1 MRPEMTFA
9 AKTASWLFMPYDSMY
24 FLEILVHIGSG
35 TPCDRNM
42 TRNLTELCI
51 GSSHVFYLSKQ
62 VGATFKF
69 PTWTR
74 IERRIRNRARR
85 RRLWYFDKLLQTIWM
100 SSVSSLWRT
109 FFFLR
114 KSSVA
119 GSLQYCYGSVASVL
133 HCDIIVVLNAKVRF
147 DLSFI
152 YKSWHN
158 PRQRCTMH
166 SWSSVSLWNVELG
179 ICWLH
184 EAFVMHRDFT
194 VWSFSRSH
202 TASSYSVVF

>member
-1 MRPEMTFA
+1 MHLEMTLA

-24 FLEILVHIGSG
+24 FLEILVDIGSG

-119 GSLQYCYGSVASVL
+119 GSLQCCSGSVASVL
-133 HCDIIVVLNAKVRF
+133 HSDIIVVLNAKVRF

-179 ICWLH
+179 ICWIH

>member
-1 MRPEMTFA
+1 MHLEMTLA

-74 IERRIRNRARR
+74 IERRIRNRARQ

-109 FFFLR
+109 FFFLAKEFSGGFVAMLLWFCCECIAFWHYSCSER
-114 KSSVA
+114 KSSFR
-119 GSLQYCYGSVASVL
+119 LLLHIQIMTQPASKM
-133 HCDIIVVLNAKVRF
+133 HNAF
-147 DLSFI
+147 LEQWFI
-152 YKSWHN
+152 M
-158 PRQRCTMH
+158 QRWTRNLLTTR
-166 SWSSVSLWNVELG
+166 S
-179 ICWLH
+179 ICN
-184 EAFVMHRDFT
+184 A
-194 VWSFSRSH
+194 
-202 TASSYSVVF
+202 